1 MRERKLTRLAGY
13 RYTTP
18 GAYFIT
24 TVVHDRR
31 EILGKIVD
39 GEIQLSR
46 CGEIVS
52 ERWKWLGT
60 RYSYVG
66 LDTFVVMPN
75 HFHGILNLNEVHVG
89 NGRDHSL
96 PDQVKSLWELVGA
109 FKTTSS
115 KQIHEL
121 GDRSFR
127 WQSSFYD
134 RIIRNDTE
142 LHRIRDYI
150 LSNPLR
156 WELDVENPQC
166 SRPGRAGRDRP
177 LQRMASKDY
186 YDEMIA
192 PK

>member
-24 TVVHDRR
+24 TVVDDRSDM
-31 EILGKIVD
+31 LGKIAA
-39 GEIQLSR
+39 GEIYLSR
-46 CGEIVS
+46 YGEIVS
-52 ERWKWLGT
+52 ERWKWLGNH
-60 RYSYVG
+60 YSYLG

-75 HFHGILNLNEVHVG
+75 HFHGILHLNEGHVG
-89 NGRDHSL
+89 NGRDHSVL
-96 PDQVKSLWELVGA
+96 DRVKSLSELIGA

-115 KQIHEL
+115 KQIHES
-121 GDRSFR
+121 GNHSFR

-134 RIIRNDTE
+134 RIIRNDAE
-142 LHRIRDYI
+142 LHRIREYI
-150 LSNPLR
+150 QTNPLR
-156 WELDVENPQC
+156 WDMDIENPQC
-166 SRPGRAGRDRP
+166 SAGGRAGRDRP